1 MDVKFY
7 DTNEI
12 DDSLLFAAVIASRY
26 HGKWVLC
33 KHKDR
38 NTWEIPGGHRE
49 ENETVLET
57 AKRELFEETGAK
69 KFEIKPVCAYSLNR
83 YAMLFFAEITELA
96 DLPESEIERID
107 FFSDLPKDLTYP
119 MLHSTLLNKVKA
131 VMNIYD

>member
-1 MDVKFY
+1 MDVKFH
-7 DTNEI
+7 DINEI
-12 DDSLLFAAVIASRY
+12 DDSLLFAAVIVSMYRD
-26 HGKWVLC
+26 KWVLC

-49 ENETVLET
+49 KNETILET

-69 KFEIKPVCAYSLNR
+69 KFEIMPVCSYSLNR

-107 FFSDLPKDLTYP
+107 FFSDLPSNLTYP
-119 MLHSTLLNKVKA
+119 MLHSALFNKVKT
-131 VMNIYD
+131 VINICD